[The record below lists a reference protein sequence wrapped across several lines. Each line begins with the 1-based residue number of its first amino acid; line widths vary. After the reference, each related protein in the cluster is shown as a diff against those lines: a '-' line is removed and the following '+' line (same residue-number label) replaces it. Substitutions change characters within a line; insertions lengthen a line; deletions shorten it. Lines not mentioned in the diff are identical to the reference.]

1 MLIFNR
7 PNAAIYFGI
16 IKNNL
21 LSLVGLKHRRF
32 VHINKTG
39 AKFHLRTGDDTIV
52 ISTLRRWRRYRFGID
67 RWLERL
73 AGEYGYK
80 QHWTLQPGD
89 TVIDIGANIGEFSIF
104 SANRGAKVISIEA
117 DNFIFN
123 ILKYN
128 TKNQN
133 IETINCAIWKEDG
146 AVTFYSSYEDAD
158 SSTIEPASFT
168 EEYPQR
174 ALTLD
179 TIVEQRGIEDIA
191 LIKCDAEGAEPEVL
205 AGAKRTLLKTR
216 ALTLDCG
223 YERQG
228 TSTVAECKAILQTA
242 GFHVTDYKI
251 RGRIM
256 VFARKDGP

>member
-1 MLIFNR
+1 MNIRFYLTYIR
-7 PNAAIYFGI
+7 I
-16 IKNNL
+16 IENNIL
-21 LSLVGLKHRRF
+21 ALMHRKKRCFIHLKH
-32 VHINKTG
+32 VG
-39 AKFHLRTGDDTIV
+39 AAFQIRTGNDRIT

-80 QHWTLQPGD
+80 QHWTLRPGD

-104 SANRGAKVISIEA
+104 SASQGAQVISIEA
-117 DNFIFN
+117 DNYIFD
-123 ILKYN
+123 ILKSN
-128 TKNQN
+128 AKEQA

-205 AGAKRTLLKTR
+205 AGAKRTLLRTR

-251 RGRIM
+251 RGRII